1 MIRYIEN
8 DSLIVGV
15 KDFGCEIAMPK
26 PIFETKEKS
35 DGSISICAKYDYSI
49 VDYYIKEIARE
60 ISDKFDACVIE
71 ELMKL
76 NGYVPERTCRMKIV
90 KQGPLY
96 IVYSFDCC
104 DKEWVE
110 SMTDGKA
117 TALDGTVCPYCG
129 ARVKEES

>member
-1 MIRYIEN
+1 MSITN
-8 DSLIVGV
+8 DSYVLLNTNFLEGDNSLSVEFPDGAVV
-15 KDFGCEIAMPK
+15 K
-26 PIFETKEKS
+26 
-35 DGSISICAKYDYSI
+35 
-49 VDYYIKEIARE
+49 
-60 ISDKFDACVIE
+60 
-71 ELMKL
+71 
-76 NGYVPERTCRMKIV
+76 YVPERTCRMKIV

-129 ARVKEES
+129 AKVVE